1 MIDKFVISG
10 SLDHR
15 VASIELLSSF
25 STVSSSLF
33 ASKEKCFA
41 ADINS
46 TRRLICSKVEMG

>member
-10 SLDHR
+10 SLNHR
-15 VASIELLSSF
+15 VALIELLSSF

-46 TRRLICSKVEMG
+46 TG